1 MSLPAPGAL
10 LRALRPR
17 QWMKNVLVGAAPVAA
32 GGLDDGEVLGRTIAA
47 VAVFIAAAG
56 ATYLVNDAADVDID
70 RTHPTKRNRPIA
82 SGAVSVP
89 QARGTAAL
97 LAVAA
102 LAGAAALHWS
112 YLVII
117 AIYLAINAWY
127 SGGMK
132 HIPVLELGAIASGFI
147 LRAIGGGAAT
157 RIPLS
162 AWFVVV
168 VCSASLF
175 VVAGKRSAELRRT
188 ADNGAGRP
196 VLTHYTPAGLRAFRA
211 VTAGTAVVAYALWV
225 LDQDLAI
232 GWLAAL
238 SLLPFA
244 GALGRYSAAIERGLG
259 EDPEDIVLGDRP
271 FQLIGL
277 CWLVVYGVG
286 LYG

>member
-1 MSLPAPGAL
+1 M
-10 LRALRPR
+10 
-17 QWMKNVLVGAAPVAA
+17 
-32 GGLDDGEVLGRTIAA
+32 
-47 VAVFIAAAG
+47 
-56 ATYLVNDAADVDID
+56 
-70 RTHPTKRNRPIA
+70 
-82 SGAVSVP
+82 
-89 QARGTAAL
+89 
-97 LAVAA
+97 
-102 LAGAAALHWS
+102 
-112 YLVII
+112 
-117 AIYLAINAWY
+117 
-127 SGGMK
+127 
-132 HIPVLELGAIASGFI
+132 
-147 LRAIGGGAAT
+147 
-157 RIPLS
+157 
-162 AWFVVV
+162 VV

-188 ADNGAGRP
+188 ADKGAGRP

-244 GALGRYSAAIERGLG
+244 GALARYSAAIERGLG

>member
-1 MSLPAPGAL
+1 MTLPAPGAL
-10 LRALRPR
+10 VRALRPR
-17 QWMKNVLVGAAPVAA
+17 QWMKNVLVAAAPVAA
-32 GGLDDGEVLGRTIAA
+32 GSLDEGEVVGRTIAA
-47 VAVFIAAAG
+47 VGVFIAAAG
-56 ATYLVNDAADVDID
+56 ATYLVNDAADVEID
-70 RTHPTKRNRPIA
+70 RAHPTKRQRPIA
-82 SGAVSVP
+82 SGAVSVS
-89 QARGTAAL
+89 QARVSAAT

-102 LAGAAALHWS
+102 LAGAALLHWS
-112 YLVII
+112 YLAII
-117 AIYLAINAWY
+117 AAYLAINVWY

-132 HIPVLELGAIASGFI
+132 HIPVVELGAIASGFI
-147 LRAIGGGAAT
+147 LRAVGGGAAT
-157 RIPLS
+157 RTPLS

-168 VCSASLF
+168 VCAASLF

-196 VLTHYTPAGLRAFRA
+196 VLGHYTASGLRGFRA
-211 VTAGTAVVAYALWV
+211 VTAATAVVAYALWV

-244 GALGRYSAAIERGLG
+244 GALARYSAAIERGLG

-271 FQLIGL
+271 FQVVGL

>member
-1 MSLPAPGAL
+1 MGQRFGA
-10 LRALRPR
+10 
-17 QWMKNVLVGAAPVAA
+17 LVGAA
-32 GGLDDGEVLGRTIAA
+32 I
-47 VAVFIAAAG
+47 
-56 ATYLVNDAADVDID
+56 
-70 RTHPTKRNRPIA
+70 
-82 SGAVSVP
+82 
-89 QARGTAAL
+89 
-97 LAVAA
+97 
-102 LAGAAALHWS
+102 LHWS

-117 AIYLAINAWY
+117 AIYLTINLWY

-147 LRAIGGGAAT
+147 LRAVGGGAAT
-157 RIPLS
+157 RTPLS

-168 VCSASLF
+168 VCAASLF
-175 VVAGKRSAELRRT
+175 VVAGKRSAELGRT
-188 ADNGAGRP
+188 AGNGEGRS
-196 VLTHYTPAGLRAFRA
+196 VLGHYTPAGLRAFRA

-232 GWLAAL
+232 GWLAAV

-244 GALGRYSAAIERGLG
+244 GALARYSTAIERGLG

>member
-17 QWMKNVLVGAAPVAA
+17 QWMKNVLVAAAPVAA
-32 GGLDDGEVLGRTIAA
+32 GSLDEGEVLGRTIAA

-56 ATYLVNDAADVDID
+56 ATYLVNDSADVDID
-70 RTHPTKRNRPIA
+70 RMHPTKRRRPIA
-82 SGAVSVP
+82 SGAVSVS
-89 QARGTAAL
+89 QARTTAGVLAIGAL
-97 LAVAA
+97 V
-102 LAGAAALHWS
+102 GAAILHWS

-117 AIYLAINAWY
+117 AIYLTINLWY

-147 LRAIGGGAAT
+147 LRAVGGGAAT
-157 RIPLS
+157 RTPLS

-168 VCSASLF
+168 VCAASLF
-175 VVAGKRSAELRRT
+175 VVAGKRSAELGRT
-188 ADNGAGRP
+188 AGNGEGRS
-196 VLTHYTPAGLRAFRA
+196 VLGHYTPAGLRAFRA

-232 GWLAAL
+232 GWLAAV

-244 GALGRYSAAIERGLG
+244 GALARYSTAIERGLG

-271 FQLIGL
+271 FQIIGL